1 MELLPRQGLLINRLI
16 FSLFVFGTITAAV
29 FLLHRSGS
37 SLAAITIPALW
48 GLGALLPG
56 WKGDFPPPVLG
67 LVTPLF
73 QKGMKYFLLS
83 SVIVFP
89 LYAAV
94 FYASRHLGFS
104 IPAGTAPAGRSILTI
119 IVYNIAV
126 VAFFEELFFR
136 GYLFDRFEETS
147 RQIFTGDRIMFW
159 VPVTSTAFLFG
170 AAHVAL
176 DLDPARMAVFFPALL
191 FGWLRA
197 RTGSLVAPILSH
209 ATANVIF
216 EMLTRSVG

>member
-1 MELLPRQGLLINRLI
+1 MEFLPRQGPPINRLI
-16 FSLFVFGTITAAV
+16 FSLFVFSTLTAAV
-29 FLLHRSGS
+29 FLLHRSGTP
-37 SLAAITIPALW
+37 LAAISIPALW

-67 LVTPLF
+67 LVPPLL
-73 QKGMKYFLLS
+73 QRGIKYFLLS

-89 LYAAV
+89 LYAAA
-94 FYASRHLGFS
+94 FYTSRHLGFPV
-104 IPAGTAPAGRSILTI
+104 PAGTALAGRPVLMI
-119 IVYNIAV
+119 IVYNIAI

-136 GYLFDRFEETS
+136 GYLFDRFEEAS
-147 RQIFTGDRIMFW
+147 RQVFTGDRITFW
-159 VPVTSTAFLFG
+159 VPVTATAFLFG

-176 DLDPARMAVFFPALL
+176 DLDPARISVFFPALL

-209 ATANVIF
+209 ATANVVF
-216 EMLTRSVG
+216 DMLIRSV